1 MITGLMVVINY
12 YNKRHMKKL
21 IFACAALLVLLNAC
35 KRDEYYRDGG
45 LADPNFKG
53 NMLQYLQAKT
63 VPFDTLAKIVKL
75 AGLESTFSN
84 DDFTFFAPDDGVIK
98 KTIGT
103 IRTDGLNAYLFYS
116 GKDTVKTLDQIS
128 PVIWRRYLQ
137 RYMFKGVNRLKDYQ
151 QIDFD
156 VRSVYPGGLYYSLAG
171 NISNIG
177 VTYATANNIKYI
189 GYRQL
194 NLTYIPDA
202 SKPNDDWY
210 INKVSSSDI
219 KPTNGVVHALA
230 YNDMVGGAFFGFNR
244 SDFFSDVYFSG
255 LAPSNPSK

>member
-12 YNKRHMKKL
+12 NKRDMKKL
-21 IFACAALLVLLNAC
+21 IYACAALLLILNAC

-45 LADPNFKG
+45 LANPNFNG
-53 NMLQYLQAKT
+53 NMLQYLQAKK
-63 VPFDTLAKIVKL
+63 VPFDTIAQIVKL
-75 AGLESTFSN
+75 AGLESNFSN
-84 DDFTFFAPDDGVIK
+84 EDFTFFAPDDEVIK

-103 IRTDGLNAYLFYS
+103 VRTDGLNNFLFYS

-156 VRSVYPGGLYYSLAG
+156 VKSVYPGGLYYSLGG

-177 VTYATANNIKYI
+177 VTYGTANNIKYI

-202 SKPNDDWY
+202 SKPNDSWY
-210 INKVSSSDI
+210 INKVASSDI
-219 KPTNGVVHALA
+219 KPTNGVVHTLA
-230 YNDMVGGAFFGFNR
+230 YNDIRGGAYFGFNE

>member
-1 MITGLMVVINY
+1 
-12 YNKRHMKKL
+12 MKKL
-21 IFACAALLVLLNAC
+21 IFACAAVLLILNAC
-35 KRDEYYRDGG
+35 KRDEYYREGG
-45 LADPNFKG
+45 LADPNFQG
-53 NMLQYLQAKT
+53 NMLQYLQAKK
-63 VPFDTLAKIVKL
+63 VPFDTVAKIVKL
-75 AGLESTFSN
+75 AGMESMFSN
-84 DDFTFFAPDDGVIK
+84 DDFTFFAFDDDVIK
-98 KTIGT
+98 RTIGT
-103 IRTDGLNAYLFYS
+103 VKTDGLNNFLFYA

-128 PVIWRRYLQ
+128 PLIWRKYLL

-156 VRSVYPGGLYYSLAG
+156 VKSVYPGGLYYSLGG

-202 SKPNDDWY
+202 SKPNDNWY
-210 INKVSSSDI
+210 INAVASSDI

-230 YNDMVGGAFFGFNR
+230 FNLRVNGAYFGFDRN
-244 SDFFSDVYFSG
+244 DFYSDVYYSG
-255 LAPSNPSK
+255 LTPSDPAK

>member
-12 YNKRHMKKL
+12 NKRDMKKL
-21 IFACAALLVLLNAC
+21 IFACAALLLILNAC

-45 LADPNFKG
+45 LANPNFNG
-53 NMLQYLQAKT
+53 NMLQYLQAKK
-63 VPFDTLAKIVKL
+63 VPFDTIAQIVKL
-75 AGLESTFSN
+75 AGLESNFSN
-84 DDFTFFAPDDGVIK
+84 EDFTFFAPDDEVIK

-103 IRTDGLNAYLFYS
+103 VKTDGLNNFLFYS

-156 VRSVYPGGLYYSLAG
+156 VKSVYPGGLYYSLAG

-177 VTYATANNIKYI
+177 VTYGTANNIKYI

-202 SKPNDDWY
+202 SKPNDNWY
-210 INKVSSSDI
+210 INKVASSDI
-219 KPTNGVVHALA
+219 KPTNGVVHTLA
-230 YNDMVGGAFFGFNR
+230 YNDIRGGAYFGFNG

-255 LAPSNPSK
+255 LAPSDPSK

>member
-1 MITGLMVVINY
+1 
-12 YNKRHMKKL
+12 MKKL
-21 IFACAALLVLLNAC
+21 IFACAAVLLILSAC

-45 LADPNFKG
+45 LANPNFEG
-53 NMLQYLQAKT
+53 NMLQYLQAKK

-75 AGLESTFSN
+75 AGMESTFSN
-84 DDFTFFAPDDGVIK
+84 EDFTFFAPDDDVIK
-98 KTIGT
+98 RTIGT
-103 IRTDGLNAYLFYS
+103 IRTDGGLNNFLFYA

-128 PVIWRRYLQ
+128 PLIWRKYLQ

-156 VRSVYPGGLYYSLAG
+156 VKSVYPGGLYYSLGG

-177 VTYATANNIKYI
+177 VTYGTANNIKYI

-194 NLTYIPDA
+194 VLTYIPDA
-202 SKPNDDWY
+202 SKPNDNWY

-230 YNDMVGGAFFGFNR
+230 FNDLIGGAYFGFNR
-244 SDFFSDVYFSG
+244 SDFFSDVYYSG
-255 LAPSNPSK
+255 LTPSDSSKITSGVTSRN

>member
-1 MITGLMVVINY
+1 
-12 YNKRHMKKL
+12 MKKL
-21 IFACAALLVLLNAC
+21 IFACAALLLILNAC

-45 LADPNFKG
+45 LANPDFNG
-53 NMLQYLQAKT
+53 NMLQYLQAKK
-63 VPFDTLAKIVKL
+63 VPFDTIAKIVKL

-84 DDFTFFAPDDGVIK
+84 EDFTFFAPDDEVIK

-103 IRTDGLNAYLFYS
+103 IRTDGLNNLLFYA

-156 VRSVYPGGLYYSLAG
+156 VKSVYPGGLYYSLSG

-202 SKPNDDWY
+202 SKPNDNWY
-210 INKVSSSDI
+210 INKVASSDI
-219 KPTNGVVHALA
+219 KPTNGVVHTLA
-230 YNDMVGGAFFGFNR
+230 YNDIRGGAYFGFNE

-255 LAPSNPSK
+255 LAPSDPSK

>member
-12 YNKRHMKKL
+12 NKRDMKKL
-21 IFACAALLVLLNAC
+21 IFACAALLLVLNAC

-45 LADPNFKG
+45 LANPNFNG
-53 NMLQYLQAKT
+53 NMLQYLQAKK
-63 VPFDTLAKIVKL
+63 VPFDTIAQIVKL
-75 AGLESTFSN
+75 AGMESNFSN
-84 DDFTFFAPDDGVIK
+84 EDFTFFAPDDEVIK

-103 IRTDGLNAYLFYS
+103 VKTNGLNNFLFYS

-156 VRSVYPGGLYYSLAG
+156 VKSVYPGGLYYSFGG

-202 SKPNDDWY
+202 SKPNDNWY
-210 INKVSSSDI
+210 INKVASSDI
-219 KPTNGVVHALA
+219 KPTNGVVHTLA
-230 YNDMVGGAFFGFNR
+230 YNDIRGGAYFGFNE

-255 LAPSNPSK
+255 LAPSNSSK

>member
-1 MITGLMVVINY
+1 
-12 YNKRHMKKL
+12 MKKL
-21 IFACAALLVLLNAC
+21 IFACAAVLLILNAC

-53 NMLQYLQAKT
+53 NMLQYLQAKK

-84 DDFTFFAPDDGVIK
+84 DDFTFFAIDDDVIRR
-98 KTIGT
+98 TIGDIHT
-103 IRTDGLNAYLFYS
+103 YDDNKGDSRYHSLNELLFHAN
-116 GKDTVKTLDQIS
+116 KDTVKTLDQIS
-128 PVIWRRYLQ
+128 PIIWRKYLQ

-156 VRSVYPGGLYYSLAG
+156 VKSVYPGGLYYSLAG

-177 VTYATANNIKYI
+177 AVFNTANNIKYI

-194 NLTYIPDA
+194 VLTYIPDA
-202 SKPNDDWY
+202 SKPNDNWFS
-210 INKVSSSDI
+210 NQVASSDI
-219 KPTNGVVHALA
+219 KPTNGVVHTLA
-230 YNDMVGGAFFGFNR
+230 YNGSFFGFQR
-244 SDFFSDVYFSG
+244 YDFFNDVYYTG
-255 LAPSNPSK
+255 LTASDATK

>member
-1 MITGLMVVINY
+1 MVVIN

-21 IFACAALLVLLNAC
+21 IFACAALLLVLNAC

-45 LADPNFKG
+45 LANPNFNG
-53 NMLQYLQAKT
+53 NMLQYLQAKK
-63 VPFDTLAKIVKL
+63 VPFDTIAQIVKL
-75 AGLESTFSN
+75 AGMESTFSN
-84 DDFTFFAPDDGVIK
+84 EDFTFFAPDDEVIK

-103 IRTDGLNAYLFYS
+103 VKTGGLNNFLFYS

-128 PVIWRRYLQ
+128 PVIWKRYLQ
-137 RYMFKGVNRLKDYQ
+137 RYMFKGVNKLKDYQ

-156 VRSVYPGGLYYSLAG
+156 VKSVYPGGLYYSLGG

-177 VTYATANNIKYI
+177 VTYGTANNIKYI

-202 SKPNDDWY
+202 SKPNDNWY
-210 INKVSSSDI
+210 INKVASSDI
-219 KPTNGVVHALA
+219 KPTNGVVHTLA
-230 YNDMVGGAFFGFNR
+230 YNETRGGAYFGFNER
-244 SDFFSDVYFSG
+244 DFFSDVYYSG
-255 LAPSNPSK
+255 LTPSDSSK